1 MNKLFSKSR
10 LAIVVALGVL
20 GSAACAP
27 PPVMISNSALGD
39 RVVRF
44 AMQRNLEG
52 SGILAGRTASGN
64 QATFNLLLQACA
76 VGPDG
81 QPANCRGVLVLD
93 RVAPG
98 TLY

>member
-1 MNKLFSKSR
+1 MNNLFSKSR

-27 PPVMISNSALGD
+27 PPVMITNGALGD

-44 AMQRNLEG
+44 AMQRNTEG
-52 SGILAGRTASGN
+52 AGILAGRTASSN
-64 QATFNLLLQACA
+64 PTTFNLLMQACT

-81 QPANCRGVLVLD
+81 QPSNCRGVLVLD